1 VGARPTRQPLQ
12 PEATGAVTEVTKW
25 LNQGSL
31 CNALRTLGERESGTI
46 LLEQAV
52 TACRAS
58 LDEMKR
64 DWAPFTWAAIQD
76 NLGKT
81 LWALK
86 GPESGS
92 ARLEEANHGVGIMFD
107 IGNHFMAAGTGSKG
121 ALSD

>member
-1 VGARPTRQPLQ
+1 M
-12 PEATGAVTEVTKW
+12 EVTKW

-92 ARLEEANHGVGIMFD
+92 ARLEEAIMAWESRLTVATTVWPQERVQKVRSR
-107 IGNHFMAAGTGSKG
+107 ISEARAEIARLAAK
-121 ALSD
+121 